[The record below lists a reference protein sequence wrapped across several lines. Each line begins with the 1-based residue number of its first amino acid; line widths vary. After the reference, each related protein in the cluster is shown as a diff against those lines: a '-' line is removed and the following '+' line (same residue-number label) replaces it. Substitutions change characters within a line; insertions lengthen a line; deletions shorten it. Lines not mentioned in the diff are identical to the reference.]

1 MEKRCELYTDH
12 KNLEYIFTKLD
23 LSLRQMR
30 WLELFEDCDLRIM
43 EIEVDSTILLDTW
56 QGQVEDKKI

>member
-12 KNLEYIFTKLD
+12 KNLEYIFTQLD

-43 EIEVDSTILLDTW
+43 EIEVDSIILLDT
-56 QGQVEDKKI
+56 